1 MTTTCCGHI
10 HMTIPIVQKSK
21 PNKAT
26 NVQITSTPTNN
37 PISHREVINKES
49 PLHGI
54 LNNYQY
60 KAK

>member
-10 HMTIPIVQKSK
+10 HMTIPIAQKSK

-37 PISHREVINKES
+37 PS
-49 PLHGI
+49 PTE
-54 LNNYQY
+54 
-60 KAK
+60 K